1 MAKIWGDSKKDLLK
15 SIELY
20 PNKKAYL
27 LLVNIE
33 EQTSCNKNK
42 IKKLASI

>member
-1 MAKIWGDSKKDLLK
+1 MLGEVKAKAKVWGDSKKDLLK

-20 PNKKAYL
+20 PNKKAYH

-33 EQTSCNKNK
+33 EQTSLT
-42 IKKLASI
+42 KK

>member
-1 MAKIWGDSKKDLLK
+1 MAKIWGVPKDLLK
-15 SIELY
+15 SIELF

-33 EQTSCNKNK
+33 EQ
-42 IKKLASI
+42 LL